1 MSFAGFAELAWRI
14 ERKYDGAPQTVPS
27 LLRRALAI
35 IVHAWYVPE
44 GRWRYLRL
52 TAAEFV
58 LSWPLSAAGDLLVAG
73 LTRDAGC
80 DGLMFHNGYR
90 LFEFDGERWVMQDG
104 VFK

>member
-1 MSFAGFAELAWRI
+1 MSFADVAWRI
-14 ERKYDGAPQTVPS
+14 ERKYE
-27 LLRRALAI
+27 RRHNDIPPWWQRLLAI
-35 IVHAWYVPE
+35 AVHAWYVPE

-58 LSWPLSAAGDLLVAG
+58 LSWPRSAAGDLLVAW

-80 DGLMFHNGYR
+80 DGLMFHDGYR

-104 VFK
+104 VYK